1 MSDVS
6 QVSLAQADPVPTAQ
20 QLFGEMS
27 NLNSLDSS
35 KSSRPVA
42 TTRCAEIA
50 VAPLTRIAIVAL
62 SRLLADL
69 SPDIVKMIS
78 GTTNHLY

>member
-6 QVSLAQADPVPTAQ
+6 QVTLAQADPVPTAQ
-20 QLFGEMS
+20 QLFGEV
-27 NLNSLDSS
+27 LKCHSLDISAT
-35 KSSRPVA
+35 SRPVA

-69 SPDIVKMIS
+69 SPDIDKIIS
-78 GTTNHLY
+78 GTTEHVC